1 VWVVVVA
8 MGKGTRATPRIS
20 LNNKLNHQNENINL
34 LQKQNKENMKRI
46 LLFFDRLTNLNKLP
60 YEQSTWIL
68 DLKEKAQLGDYFH
81 EDKTKDEE
89 IVNWKQLLEDIQLYL
104 DLLTS
109 EVNEIFESLSFS
121 QTIRALIF

>member
-1 VWVVVVA
+1 